1 MNSIFDH
8 ALRAALIAR
17 IQTLDETRI
26 AQWGKMNVYQMVRHC
41 NLWEGWIQGTPPR
54 AYRQELL
61 GRVFGKMALRRLTRD
76 DQPFGR
82 NIPTS
87 RAFQVT
93 DTSGD
98 LAAEKRRW
106 IAALEA
112 YDRYSNPGFIHDFFG
127 RMTQEEIGQLAY
139 KHTDHHLRQF
149 GA

>member
-1 MNSIFDH
+1 MNTIFDP

-17 IQTLDETRI
+17 IQTLDQTRT

-54 AYRQELL
+54 PYKQELL
-61 GRVFGKMALRRLTRD
+61 GRVFGKMALRKLIKD
-76 DQPFGR
+76 DQPFAK

-87 RAFQVT
+87 KQFQIA
-93 DTSGD
+93 DSSGD
-98 LAAEKRRW
+98 LEAEKRKW
-106 IAALEA
+106 IARLEA
-112 YDRYSNPGFIHDFFG
+112 YDRYSNPDFIHDFFG